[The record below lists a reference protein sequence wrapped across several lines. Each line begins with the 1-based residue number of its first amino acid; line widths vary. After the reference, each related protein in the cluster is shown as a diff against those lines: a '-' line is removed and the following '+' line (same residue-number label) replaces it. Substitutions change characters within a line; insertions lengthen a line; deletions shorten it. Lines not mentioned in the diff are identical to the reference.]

1 MTDPSRAPGRRQVLT
16 MIASA
21 TAALWFPGL
30 ARASALQRHVW
41 RGTALGAEASIVLY
55 DHDTARADR
64 LLRAC
69 AAMLERLEGIFSLH
83 RADSA
88 LSRLNAGG
96 ALRRA
101 PEELIALLG
110 HSQALHAATR
120 GRFDPTVQPLWSV
133 HAAHFAAG
141 GGPEGPPRADLEEA
155 RRLVGLEH
163 VALDGGTVRLKRPG
177 MALTLNGIA
186 QGYITDLVADR
197 LRAAGLRHVLVDL
210 GETRTLG
217 PRADGTPWRIGIPN
231 PKRPFELLTA
241 LPLSGGAVATSS
253 GLAAPFEASGRHNHL
268 FDPRTGRSS
277 TRYKAVTVLA
287 PRATIADGLST
298 AMASMVPGEIRPALR
313 AARASAALVWDAEG
327 GATEIRA

>member
-1 MTDPSRAPGRRQVLT
+1 MTESFPTPSRRRVLT
-16 MIASA
+16 MIAGA
-21 TAALWFPGL
+21 TAALCIPGL
-30 ARASALQRHVW
+30 ARASAPRRHVW

-55 DHDTARADR
+55 DHDADRADR

-69 AAMLERLEGIFSLH
+69 AAMLGRLEGIFSLH
-83 RADSA
+83 AADSA
-88 LSRLNAGG
+88 LSRLNADG

-101 PEELIALLG
+101 PEELVALLG
-110 HSQALHAATR
+110 HSRDLHAATR
-120 GRFDPTVQPLWSV
+120 GHFDPTVQPLWSV
-133 HAAHFAAG
+133 YAAHFAAS
-141 GGPEGPPRADLEEA
+141 GGPEGPPSTALDA
-155 RRLVGLEH
+155 AHRLVGLEH
-163 VALDGGTVRLKRPG
+163 VALEGGAVRLKRPG

-217 PRADGTPWRIGIPN
+217 PRADRGPWRVGIPD
-231 PKRPFELLTA
+231 PERPFALLKT

-253 GLAAPFEASGRHNHL
+253 GLAAPFELSGRYHHL
-268 FDPRTGRSS
+268 FDPRTGRSP

-298 AMASMVPGEIRPALR
+298 AFASMAPAEIAPALR
-313 AARASAALVWDAEG
+313 AAGASAALIWDDEG
-327 GATEIRA
+327 AVTEICA